1 VNADLFNLTF
11 RKPEYVDKQRLLR
24 RLDKAWVAFKD
35 SYAGL
40 SESDVL
46 EPGVTKAWSV
56 RDIIAHVTTWEEEV
70 LKHLPAILEGRR
82 PPLYSVTL
90 MRTDPMYR
98 PSSAPVYLA
107 LSECSCPAQAPVDGL
122 RRSARCTSTSSK
134 VGPVG
139 SRRRRTD
146 STSRNSGYASG

>member
-1 VNADLFNLTF
+1 VNADLLNLAF
-11 RKPEYVDKQRLLR
+11 RKLEYVDTQQPLR

-56 RDIIAHVTTWEEEV
+56 RDIIAHVTTRDEEA

-82 PPLYSVTL
+82 PPHRRAPASRLPAPRRDNARVSAIGNEVH
-90 MRTDPMYR
+90 RR
-98 PSSAPVYLA
+98 PL
-107 LSECSCPAQAPVDGL
+107 
-122 RRSARCTSTSSK
+122 
-134 VGPVG
+134 
-139 SRRRRTD
+139 
-146 STSRNSGYASG
+146 